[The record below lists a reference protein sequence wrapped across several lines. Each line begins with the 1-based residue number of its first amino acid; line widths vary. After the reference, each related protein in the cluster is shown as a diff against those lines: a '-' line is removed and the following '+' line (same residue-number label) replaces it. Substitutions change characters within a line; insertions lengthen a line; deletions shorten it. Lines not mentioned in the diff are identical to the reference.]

1 MPDLESE
8 GDVPS
13 ETGSP
18 RTPPRNNL
26 DRRRISPRKD
36 GTATPEV
43 SPLASPSMS
52 LPSLGMSP
60 LSPLPRQIL
69 SPFMDPSCSPRSAA
83 NRFNEQGLMQDGK
96 HVLIRRLNDLAA
108 KIDRGDGGGD
118 ESLNRLHA
126 MMDEME
132 SVFADH
138 GRHRELELG
147 RPKPSGSAPRDPG
160 GDPPAREL
168 QRPEQ
173 IMQDRA
179 NTLIPAK
186 SPSSSKESEVAHL
199 DRETSL
205 GHDDALS
212 AVDAERVVAEAQ
224 NLCRGLEVHIHD
236 LLIMRAERAA
246 QRIIYLERRVQEL
259 EDERNENEMEILN
272 LQFQLK
278 AIEVQCLSYVPKDAD
293 QDLRESISAWKTEWS
308 ALKRKRARKKDY
320 SADGASS
327 SVSPR
332 NHYARAS
339 GSPSQRCAPKSPN
352 NAGG

>member
-18 RTPPRNNL
+18 RTPPWNSL
-26 DRRRISPRKD
+26 DRRRICPRKD

-52 LPSLGMSP
+52 LPPLGMSP

-69 SPFMDPSCSPRSAA
+69 SPFMDPSCLPRSAA

-108 KIDRGDGGGD
+108 KINQGDGGGDGGGD

-132 SVFADH
+132 SVFSD
-138 GRHRELELG
+138 GGGHRELELG
-147 RPKPSGSAPRDPG
+147 RRKPSRPAPRDPS
-160 GDPPAREL
+160 GDVPAQEL

-173 IMQDRA
+173 IMHDRPS
-179 NTLIPAK
+179 TLISAK
-186 SPSSSKESEVAHL
+186 SPSSPKESEVTDH
-199 DRETSL
+199 DRE
-205 GHDDALS
+205 
-212 AVDAERVVAEAQ
+212 
-224 NLCRGLEVHIHD
+224 HIHD

-320 SADGASS
+320 SADEVLSS
-327 SVSPR
+327 ASPR
-332 NHYARAS
+332 NHYTRAA
-339 GSPSQRCAPKSPN
+339 GSPSQRRAPKSPN
-352 NAGG
+352 DTGG

>member
-1 MPDLESE
+1 MLDLEPE

-18 RTPPRNNL
+18 RTPPRNSS
-26 DRRRISPRKD
+26 DRGHILRLKD

-69 SPFMDPSCSPRSAA
+69 SPFMDRPSSPRSAA
-83 NRFNEQGLMQDGK
+83 NRLNEQDFMQDGK

-108 KIDRGDGGGD
+108 RVGQGDGGGD

-132 SVFADH
+132 SVFADD

-147 RPKPSGSAPRDPG
+147 SPKPSRSVPRDPS
-160 GDPPAREL
+160 GDDLAGEL

-173 IMQDRA
+173 IMYDRP
-179 NTLIPAK
+179 NTLIPAE
-186 SPSSSKESEVAHL
+186 SPSSSKESEVIHH

-205 GHDDALS
+205 RDGTLS
-212 AVDAERVVAEAQ
+212 AVDTERVVAEAQ
-224 NLCRGLEVHIHD
+224 NLCQGLEAHIHD
-236 LLIMRAERAA
+236 LLIVRAERAA

-320 SADGASS
+320 IADEASS
-327 SVSPR
+327 SASPR
-332 NHYARAS
+332 NHYARAA
-339 GSPSQRCAPKSPN
+339 GSPSQRRAPKSPN
-352 NAGG
+352 DARG

>member
-1 MPDLESE
+1 MPDLEPE
-8 GDVPS
+8 ADVPS

-18 RTPPRNNL
+18 HTPPRNSL
-26 DRRRISPRKD
+26 DGRHISRGKD
-36 GTATPEV
+36 GTATPEA

-69 SPFMDPSCSPRSAA
+69 SPFMNPSSLPRSSA
-83 NRFNEQGLMQDGK
+83 NRLNEQGLMQDSK
-96 HVLIRRLNDLAA
+96 HVLIRRLDDLAA
-108 KIDRGDGGGD
+108 KIDQGDGGGD

-132 SVFADH
+132 SVFSDD
-138 GRHRELELG
+138 GRHRVLELG
-147 RPKPSGSAPRDPG
+147 RPKPSRLAPRDPS
-160 GDPPAREL
+160 GDAPAREL

-173 IMQDRA
+173 IMHDRP
-179 NTLIPAK
+179 NSLLSAK
-186 SPSSSKESEVAHL
+186 SPSSSKESE
-199 DRETSL
+199 
-205 GHDDALS
+205 
-212 AVDAERVVAEAQ
+212 
-224 NLCRGLEVHIHD
+224 HIHD

-320 SADGASS
+320 SADEARSS
-327 SVSPR
+327 ASPR
-332 NHYARAS
+332 NHYASAAD
-339 GSPSQRCAPKSPN
+339 SPSQRRAPKSPN
-352 NAGG
+352 DAGG